1 LLQHKRRTEK
11 KLAPGELKDDSPAS
25 YRYTILNLKK
35 TISKKLGWS
44 LFEID
49 ESDFCNLLAFMQ
61 FSPDDDPDVRIIN
74 GKEYHRAKKAPSWL

>member
-1 LLQHKRRTEK
+1 
-11 KLAPGELKDDSPAS
+11 
-25 YRYTILNLKK
+25 LKK